1 MTVFSALLLAGVL
14 SALAL
19 AVGGAVGM
27 RLTSRVVEQRQR
39 VATEWSGITVSQMLQ
54 CIVTLMPLGAA
65 VVDTHRDVVYLN
77 ERAKELGLVRDRQ
90 LDDQAW
96 RAARQALGGEDVEFD
111 LSPRKRR
118 PQVDPGYQCMGM
130 PGC

>member
-19 AVGGAVGM
+19 AVGIAVG
-27 RLTSRVVEQRQR
+27 SPA
-39 VATEWSGITVSQMLQ
+39 VAAGGATPPTGDHRWTGITVSQMLQ
-54 CIVTLMPLGAA
+54 RIVALMPMGTA

-96 RAARQALGGEDVEFD
+96 KAAQQALGGEDVEFD
-111 LSPRKRR
+111 LATGQAAGRA
-118 PQVDPGYQCMGM
+118 G
-130 PGC
+130 PGCRCTGTPGC

>member
-90 LDDQAW
+90 LDDQPGGPPGRRW
-96 RAARQALGGEDVEFD
+96 VVKTSSSTCRRASGR
-111 LSPRKRR
+111 PR
-118 PQVDPGYQCMGM
+118 VDPGYQCMGM

>member
-65 VVDTHRDVVYLN
+65 GGDATAGPNAGATHLLPV
-77 ERAKELGLVRDRQ
+77 G
-90 LDDQAW
+90 
-96 RAARQALGGEDVEFD
+96 AAPFRCPDHGVG
-111 LSPRKRR
+111 
-118 PQVDPGYQCMGM
+118 
-130 PGC
+130 